1 MDVIGLGTYAMDVLK
16 KVNAL
21 PKEDDFCIIEDTTY
35 VPGGSGTN
43 VIVQLARL
51 GAECGYICKVGDDE
65 IGKGILNSLLEEKID
80 VDKVIV
86 EPGKISLHTE
96 IVIDHEGSKFI
107 MLNMGDA
114 ALSLRSDETDLNYL
128 TQAEVFYT
136 DLFPKEA
143 AIDGLKAAK
152 QAGKITVFN
161 MQTGLETMESLGITK
176 EDILQVLQYVDIF
189 APCRNGLYAITETTD
204 LLECR
209 EVLRN
214 YCHGVLLFTL
224 GKKGAVAFD
233 EKDAIYQVNS
243 LDVDAVDTTGAG
255 DSFIGGFIY
264 SYLLKKESLNTAL
277 EFATACAAYTCTGLG
292 ARYTPT
298 LNQVQLFIKE
308 HRNKSCNE

>member
-1 MDVIGLGTYAMDVLK
+1 MNVVGLGTYAMDVLK

-21 PKEDDFCIIEDTTY
+21 PKEDDFCIIEGTTY

-51 GAECGYICKVGDDE
+51 GAQCGYICKVGDDE
-65 IGKGILNSLLEEKID
+65 IGKGILNSLVEEKID
-80 VDKVIV
+80 VSKILVD
-86 EPGKISLHTE
+86 PGKISLHTE
-96 IVIDHEGSKFI
+96 IVIDREGSKFI

-114 ALSLRSDETDLNYL
+114 ALSLNPDEIDFTYL

-143 AIDGLKAAK
+143 AIEGMKAAK
-152 QAGKITVFN
+152 KAGKTTVFN

-176 EDILQVLQYVDIF
+176 EDIFKVLQYVDVF
-189 APCRNGLYAITETTD
+189 APCRSGLYAITDTTD
-204 LLECR
+204 LIECR

-214 YCHGVLLFTL
+214 YCNGLLLFTL

-233 EKDAIYQVNS
+233 ENDTIYQVNS
-243 LDVDAVDTTGAG
+243 MDINAVDTTGAG

-264 SYLLKKESLNTAL
+264 SYLLQKESLNTAL

-292 ARYTPT
+292 ARYSPT
-298 LNQVQLFIKE
+298 LEQVKAFIKE
-308 HRNKSCNE
+308 HR